1 MRAVALTFLYK
12 ALRPTNELH
21 KVDELHKVT
30 ALSQIMVEAF
40 K

>member
-12 ALRPTNELH
+12 ALRPT
-21 KVDELHKVT
+21 DELHKVT